1 MPTRSI
7 HVGANGRFHFLS
19 VQFISVA
26 QLCPTLCDP
35 MDCSTPDLPV
45 HHQLSELVQTL
56 IHWVS
61 DEHPTISSFVIP
73 FSSHIQSFPAA
84 GSFQMSQFFASGSQR
99 IGASASASVLPKNI
113 QDWFP
118 LGLTGFIS
126 LQSKGL
132 SRVFSWE
139 KTQFESIS
147 SSVISLLYSLA
158 LISVHD
164 YWKTTAL
171 TIWTF
176 ISNTTI
182 YKIVN

>member
-45 HHQLSELVQTL
+45 HHQLLELVQTL

-84 GSFQMSQFFASGSQR
+84 GSFQMSQFFTSGGQSIGISGST
-99 IGASASASVLPKNI
+99 SVLPMNI

-118 LGLTGFIS
+118 LGLTGWIS
-126 LQSKGL
+126 LQFKGL
-132 SRVFSWE
+132 SKSSP
-139 KTQFESIS
+139 TPQFKSIS
-147 SSVISLLYSLA
+147 SSELIFLYNPTLTS
-158 LISVHD
+158 IHD
-164 YWKTTAL
+164 HWKNHS
-171 TIWTF
+171 F
-176 ISNTTI
+176 D
-182 YKIVN
+182 

>member
-1 MPTRSI
+1 MKNTSLIFPTTHLHVLQLKIWSLYLWPWDYQLLFVGCFFFFFNILHVRDHTVFAFLWFIWLIMMPTRSI

-73 FSSHIQSFPAA
+73 FSSCLQPFP
-84 GSFQMSQFFASGSQR
+84 ASGSFTMSEVNSKR
-99 IGASASASVLPKNI
+99 FGNE
-113 QDWFP
+113 
-118 LGLTGFIS
+118 LGKDLKMS
-126 LQSKGL
+126 
-132 SRVFSWE
+132 
-139 KTQFESIS
+139 
-147 SSVISLLYSLA
+147 
-158 LISVHD
+158 
-164 YWKTTAL
+164 
-171 TIWTF
+171 
-176 ISNTTI
+176 
-182 YKIVN
+182 